1 MDKHDSYEPT
11 PAIVQLIRTEI
22 EQNFEEQLKFLSDF
36 VQIPSL
42 RFEEAP
48 AQDFMS
54 DALRNRD
61 YEVDD
66 WLIKIEDLEPLSGFG
81 PIHGDF
87 SRARSVVGTFRP
99 NISRGRSLILQ
110 GHLDVVPTGPLE
122 MWKHPPFKPVIE
134 GDWMYGRG
142 AGDMKAGT
150 VAALFALDAIKKAGF
165 EPAARVHFQSVI
177 EEESTGLGALSTL
190 QRGYRADLAL
200 IPEPSGHSI
209 YRAQVGVLWFRVSV
223 QGKPV
228 HVASASEGSNAI
240 RAAYDIIEAL
250 ENLEKEW
257 NKNAATDA
265 VYSDID
271 HPLNFNVG
279 KIDGGD
285 WASSVPAWCNI
296 DCRMG
301 ILPGQDLKNA
311 KETIKSCVAAASRDH
326 PFLSNNP
333 PKVIWNGFQAE
344 GYVLGEEGNS
354 AIEVMNNSH
363 ATVFG
368 SKTGVPEQKI
378 TALTDTRFYGL
389 YYDIPG
395 FCYGPFAENIHGFD
409 ERVSI
414 ESFRK
419 TTEVF
424 ALFIAEWCGLNCLPG
439 ESISQD

>member
-1 MDKHDSYEPT
+1 MDKPVSHKPT
-11 PAIVQLIRTEI
+11 PTIVRLILTEI

-54 DALRNRD
+54 EALHNRG

-87 SRARSVVGTFRP
+87 SRARNVVGTIRP
-99 NISRGRSLILQ
+99 SSYRGRSLILQ
-110 GHLDVVPTGPLE
+110 GHLDVVPIGPLE

-134 GDWMYGRG
+134 GGWMYGRG
-142 AGDMKAGT
+142 VGDMKAGT
-150 VAALFALDAIKKAGF
+150 VAALFALDAIRNAGF

-190 QRGYRADLAL
+190 QRGYRANLAL

-223 QGKPV
+223 QGRPV

-250 ENLEKEW
+250 EKLEQQW
-257 NKNAATDA
+257 NVNASNDPL
-265 VYSDID
+265 YSDIE

-311 KETIKSCVAAASRDH
+311 KEAIKACVAANSKDH
-326 PFLSNNP
+326 PFLSHYP
-333 PKVIWNGFQAE
+333 PKIIWNGFQAE
-344 GYVLGEEGNS
+344 GYVLGEEGNQ
-354 AIEVMNNSH
+354 AISVINNSH

-368 SKTGVPEQKI
+368 SQTAVPEQKI

-389 YYDIPG
+389 YYDIPS
-395 FCYGPFAENIHGFD
+395 FCYGPVAENIHGFD
-409 ERVSI
+409 ERVNI
-414 ESFRK
+414 ESLRK
-419 TTEVF
+419 TTEVL
-424 ALFIAEWCGLNCLPG
+424 ALFIAEWCGLNCLT
-439 ESISQD
+439 